1 VVAWRLWHR
10 VGVGSLPAVCRWLA
24 LTPHFAPTGTLWNQH
39 SHPSCIVLA
48 QGFLTWRPHM
58 EQWF

>member
-1 VVAWRLWHR
+1 
-10 VGVGSLPAVCRWLA
+10 LPAVCRWLA